1 MTRNFTIPSVI
12 FALILAWSAGSSF
25 AFAASLSISPD
36 SGTPTAKTT
45 ASGSGFSAGETVSL
59 RFDASTAGSIAA
71 DAAGN
76 FAQIVLIPK
85 SAQPGTHTIQALGQ
99 NSGLVAAATFTV
111 RTNWPSYKNEPS
123 RVGVNPFENIINKNN
138 AKFLTLA
145 WVGILGDLVDFS
157 SPAVVNGVVYVGS
170 FDGKLYA
177 FNADGCAPQTS
188 CQPLWTGAT
197 GNDITSSPAV
207 SNGVVYIGSADH
219 KLYAFP
225 AKGCGT
231 STCAPL
237 WTGAAGGSILESSP
251 LVANRVVSGG

>member
-1 MTRNFTIPSVI
+1 MPRNFPSSLASIVI
-12 FALILAWSAGSSF
+12 LALSASANFAL
-25 AFAASLSISPD
+25 AASVSVSPAI
-36 SGTPTAKTT
+36 GTPTTKTT
-45 ASGSGFSAGETVSL
+45 ISGSGFNAGETVNL
-59 RFDASTAGSIAA
+59 LFDASTAGSSSA

-76 FAQIVLIPK
+76 FTRTVQIPK
-85 SAQPGTHTIQALGQ
+85 SAQPGAHTIQAVGQ
-99 NSGLVAAATFTV
+99 SSGLSAAATFTV
-111 RTNWPSYKNEPS
+111 RTNWPSFKNEPS
-123 RVGVNPFENIINKNN
+123 RVSINPFENTIDKSN
-138 AKFLTLA
+138 AKFVTLA

-207 SNGVVYIGSADH
+207 ANGVVYIGSADRR
-219 KLYAFP
+219 LYAFP
-225 AKGCGT
+225 AKGCGS

-237 WTGAAGGSILESSP
+237 WTGATDFTELSAGRQRSG
-251 LVANRVVSGG
+251 VRRRVR